1 MSPCQVFK
9 IYCNRG
15 KTNAK
20 KPMKNLKGYFGNVS
34 MNYEMKGITSPASKN
49 SQGSEEVV
57 K

>member
-1 MSPCQVFK
+1 VFK

-20 KPMKNLKGYFGNVS
+20 KPSKNLKGYFGNVS

-57 K
+57 